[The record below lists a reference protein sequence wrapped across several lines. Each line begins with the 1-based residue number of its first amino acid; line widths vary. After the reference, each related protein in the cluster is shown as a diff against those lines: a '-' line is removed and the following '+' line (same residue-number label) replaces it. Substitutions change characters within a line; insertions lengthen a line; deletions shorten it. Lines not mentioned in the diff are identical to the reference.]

1 MRISVICP
9 VYNEEKRVKE
19 ILKVLKRSN
28 FIEEII
34 FVDDGSEDKTFEILK
49 RFQGKRIKVFR
60 LKENKGKGFA
70 LGFGIKKSKGEILV
84 FIDGDLKGLKEKHLK
99 DLIKP
104 LLERKAKCTIG
115 VPLEK
120 ERKLVRPWEIYF
132 SGERAYFRED
142 LKVHLKKFFSLKYG
156 IEMFLNSLFL
166 PEETKIVFL
175 KGLISPSK
183 FEKKEFK
190 EAMKDYFKE
199 TKEIFEESLKIG
211 ISFNLVRNLLKGY
224 IKEMMGVWLSGRAHP

>member
-1 MRISVICP
+1 MKISVICP

-19 ILKVLKRSN
+19 ILKVLKNSD

-49 RFQGKRIKVFR
+49 RFGGKRIKVFR
-60 LKENKGKGFA
+60 LRENKGKGFA

-84 FIDGDLKGLKEKHLK
+84 FVNGDLKGLKKERLRN
-99 DLIKP
+99 LIEP
-104 LLERKAKCTIG
+104 LLRRKARCTIG

-120 ERKLVRPWEIYF
+120 ERRLIRSWEIYF

-142 LKVHLKKFFSLKYG
+142 LKPHLKKFFSLKYG
-156 IEMFLNSLFL
+156 IE
-166 PEETKIVFL
+166 IVFKFSFSARTNRNLFL

-183 FEKKEFK
+183 FEKKKFK
-190 EAMKDYFKE
+190 EAMRDYFKE
-199 TKEIFEESLKIG
+199 MKEIFEESLKIG